1 LDNVEIARVLA
12 EVADILEIQG
22 ADPFRIR
29 AYRNAVRSVE
39 VQTRPLARMVA
50 DGVPLTDL
58 PAIGKEMAGHI
69 REMVGTG
76 TLAFR
81 DRLLAEAPRALLE
94 LMRLPGVGPKKARK
108 LWDELRIGG
117 VDELEAAAREGR
129 VAALA
134 GFGEKTQTRILAG
147 IEEHRQHASRAMLA
161 EAERYVEPLVGYL
174 SECPQLERLEVAG
187 SYRRRRETVGDVDLL
202 ATAREPAP
210 VMERFLGYPQIDRVL
225 MAGDT
230 RSTITLGNGLQVD
243 LRVVPP
249 DCYGAALVYFTGSK
263 EHNVKLRR
271 RAIERG
277 LRISEYGVF
286 RFDGGAGPAPTGV
299 APQAAA
305 GAGPAAAGTAGVP
318 AGGPSSSTVTA
329 TTAAAASTPS
339 GAEPAAAIAGAER
352 REGIWIAGREEADV
366 YAAVG
371 LAWIPP
377 ELREDRGEIE
387 AAAAGALPRLVE
399 VADLRGDLQMH
410 STWSDGRNTLE
421 EMVAGCAALGY
432 EYMAITDHSKAL
444 AMVNGLDARRLR
456 RQWLEIDAIR
466 ARHPEIQVLRAMEI
480 DILADGTLDL
490 EDEMLAGLDLV
501 VVSIHSRFELPAERQ
516 TERVLRALEHPEV
529 DVLAHPTGRLINRR
543 KPIAFDM
550 EAVLRRAAELG
561 VAVELNAQPHRL
573 DLKDTHLVLAR
584 ELGCRIVI
592 STDSHRVAELGL
604 MRYGVEQARRAGLE
618 PRHVLNTLPYREFL
632 QAIARRPA

>member
-29 AYRNAVRSVE
+29 AYRNAVRTVE
-39 VQTRPLARMVA
+39 VQTRPLARLVA

-58 PAIGKEMAGHI
+58 RAIGKEMAGHI

-81 DRLLAEAPRALLE
+81 DRLLAEVPRALLE

-108 LWDELRIGG
+108 LWDDLRIGG

-134 GFGEKTQTRILAG
+134 GFGEKTQARILEG
-147 IEEHRQHASRAMLA
+147 IEEHRQHSSRVMLA
-161 EAERYVEPLVGYL
+161 EAGRYVEPLVGYL
-174 SECPQLERLEVAG
+174 SECPQVERLEVAG

-243 LRVVPP
+243 LRVVLP

-271 RAIERG
+271 RAVERG

-286 RFDGGAGPAPTGV
+286 RLDEAAGTAPPGAETKGAARAGPAGEDGAGAGPPTAAAAAITKAGAAAGTPAGAAPI
-299 APQAAA
+299 AAA
-305 GAGPAAAGTAGVP
+305 GAK
-318 AGGPSSSTVTA
+318 S
-329 TTAAAASTPS
+329 
-339 GAEPAAAIAGAER
+339 

-421 EMVAGCAALGY
+421 EMVAGCAAHGY

-456 RQWLEIDAIR
+456 LQWLEIDAIR
-466 ARHPEIQVLRAMEI
+466 ARHPEIQLLRAMEV

-529 DVLAHPTGRLINRR
+529 NVLAHPTGRLINRR

-561 VAVELNAQPHRL
+561 VAVELNAQPDRL

-592 STDSHRVAELGL
+592 STDSHRVAELGH

-632 QAIARRPA
+632 RAIARQPA

>member
-1 LDNVEIARVLA
+1 LDNVEIARILA
-12 EVADILEIQG
+12 EVADVLEIQG
-22 ADPFRIR
+22 ADSFRIR
-29 AYRNAVRSVE
+29 AYRNAVRTIE
-39 VQTRPLARMVA
+39 EQIRPLERMVA
-50 DGVPLTDL
+50 EGAPLTDL

-69 REMVGTG
+69 RELTTTG
-76 TLAFR
+76 TLALR
-81 DRLLAEAPRALLE
+81 DRLIAEIPRTLIE
-94 LMRLPGVGPKKARK
+94 LMRLPGVGPKKARR
-108 LWDELRIGG
+108 LWDELHVGS

-134 GFGEKTQTRILAG
+134 GFGDKTQARILAG
-147 IEEHRQHASRAMLA
+147 IEEYRQHTRRILLA
-161 EAERYVEPLVGYL
+161 DSERYVEPLVGYL
-174 SECPQLERLEVAG
+174 SQCPQLERLEVAG
-187 SYRRRRETVGDVDLL
+187 SYRRRVETVGDIDLL

-210 VMERFLGYPQIDRVL
+210 VMAHLLAYPQIAQVA

-230 RSTITLGNGLQVD
+230 RSSIILGNGLQVD

-271 RAIERG
+271 RGVERG

-286 RFDGGAGPAPTGV
+286 RLPEGG
-299 APQAAA
+299 
-305 GAGPAAAGTAGVP
+305 GPAA
-318 AGGPSSSTVTA
+318 PSAASDAATE
-329 TTAAAASTPS
+329 TTANPATAA
-339 GAEPAAAIAGAER
+339 GQAEGV
-352 REGIWIAGREEADV
+352 WIAGREEADV

-387 AAAAGALPRLVE
+387 AAAAGRLPRLIE

-410 STWSDGRNTLE
+410 STWSDGRDTLE
-421 EMVAGCAALGY
+421 EMVAGCAAHGY

-456 RQWLEIDAIR
+456 LQWLEIDAVR
-466 ARHPEIQVLRAMEI
+466 ARHPEIHLLRAMEI
-480 DILADGTLDL
+480 DILADGSLDL

-501 VVSIHSRFELPAERQ
+501 VVSIHSRFDLPEAQQ
-516 TERVLRALEHPEV
+516 TARVLRALAHPEV

-543 KPIAFDM
+543 KPIALDM
-550 EAVLRRAAELG
+550 ETVLARAAELG
-561 VAVELNAQPHRL
+561 VAVELNASPDRL
-573 DLKDTHLVLAR
+573 DLRDSHLVLAR

-592 STDSHRVAELGL
+592 STDSHRVAELGT

-618 PRHVLNTLPYREFL
+618 PRHVLNTLGYREFRR
-632 QAIARRPA
+632 AIARRAPRVGKG

>member
-1 LDNVEIARVLA
+1 LENVAIARALA
-12 EVADILEIQG
+12 EVADVLEIQG
-22 ADPFRIR
+22 ADAFRIR
-29 AYRNAVRSVE
+29 AYRNAVRTVE

-50 DGVPLTDL
+50 EGAALTAL

-69 REMVGTG
+69 RELVTTG
-76 TLAFR
+76 TLSFR
-81 DRLLAEAPRALLE
+81 DRLLAEVPRTLLE

-108 LWDELRIGG
+108 LWDELRIAG
-117 VDELEAAAREGR
+117 VDELEAAARDGR

-134 GFGEKTQTRILAG
+134 GFGEKTQAKILEG
-147 IEEHRQHASRAMLA
+147 IEEHRRHASRLLLS

-174 SECPQLERLEVAG
+174 GECPELERLEVAG

-210 VMERFLGYPQIDRVL
+210 VMARFLAYPQIGKVL

-230 RSTITLGNGLQVD
+230 RSAITLGNGLQVD

-271 RAIERG
+271 RAVERG

-286 RFDGGAGPAPTGV
+286 RLPPGATGDEGEGGEGGAG
-299 APQAAA
+299 
-305 GAGPAAAGTAGVP
+305 
-318 AGGPSSSTVTA
+318 SS
-329 TTAAAASTPS
+329 
-339 GAEPAAAIAGAER
+339 AGAE
-352 REGIWIAGREEADV
+352 GGAWIAGREEAEV
-366 YAAVG
+366 YAAVS

-387 AAAAGALPRLVE
+387 AAAAGRLPRLVE

-421 EMVAGCAALGY
+421 EMVSACAARGY
-432 EYMAITDHSKAL
+432 EYMAITDHSQAL
-444 AMVNGLDARRLR
+444 AMVNGLDARRLKL
-456 RQWLEIDAIR
+456 QWLEIDAIR
-466 ARHPEIQVLRAMEI
+466 ARHPEIQLLRAMEI
-480 DILADGTLDL
+480 DVLADGSLDL

-501 VVSIHSRFELPAERQ
+501 VVSIHSRFELPAEQQ
-516 TERVLRALEHPEV
+516 TARVLRALEHPEV
-529 DVLAHPTGRLINRR
+529 NVLAHPTGRLIHRR
-543 KPIAFDM
+543 KPIAFDV
-550 EAVLRRAAELG
+550 EAVLARAAELG
-561 VAVELNAQPHRL
+561 VAVELNAQPDRL
-573 DLKDTHLVLAR
+573 DFKDTHLLLAR

-592 STDSHRVAELGL
+592 STDSHRVADLGR

-618 PRHVLNTLPYREFL
+618 PRHVLNTLPYRQFL
-632 QAIARRPA
+632 RAIARPGPKPRAGGRRL